1 MKDFKMLE
9 KEVPD
14 INLFGVDATR
24 PGSKVGAI
32 TDVGPSKYLDH
43 LDNQRMGIG
52 KIIGDRGALDL
63 LSTLGL
69 QKDGRS
75 IVADLS
81 NINDLIMPDA
91 LLGKRTF
98 TLFQN
103 TVDIHGGTAKVMD
116 NKYIMDL
123 SRHGDI
129 PAGMEQKYAD
139 GTNLDFTNA
148 SLFNKFGKD
157 SPNSIL
163 ERDITITD
171 IALRTIKGMNI
182 LGADV
187 YQDGMSRA
195 PEPFEIASNY
205 YNLKSLFSDPT
216 YYMVS
221 KLHDQ
226 YAMTRNTKMIHELV
240 DYFYQPKARKVVDIG
255 RIEDFIS
262 DMKKGKIRPPVY
274 NKLSFSEFKNP
285 ARQFK
290 LGNFDMFDVVPQ
302 GKELREVV
310 QKDIFRDP
318 EAMPGVDRKLHT
330 KLGSVVQD
338 ALDRITFLEAS
349 GKRIEEI
356 ADEFFWDDNVPD
368 FVKPNATEVP
378 GAIGRGAIR
387 TALNTMYSRLSA
399 QASHF
404 NKPNTKYDDGKFG
417 RMQFKMK
424 NIESAIAIL
433 DAQYAKGLIGEG
445 SQHAVFKDYNPKQ
458 RFVKAASDIYVLSYK
473 GNQDAIK
480 NLIKDNQLDLSMFN
494 REGWFKEGK
503 TYKTLPGNTYI
514 EIKNPIMHERV
525 SEQQK
530 QYSKALRDIT
540 DQAQLENVFSGDDV
554 AQIEFI
560 DKVLQTRRD
569 ISDNFSGAI
578 NNSKSKPLSK
588 RVWEMNDAKEKSIL
602 DRYFRLNSEKLLD
615 YNPEMT
621 EEMAIDWLAKYLIKP
636 QPLMSKYTSIQS
648 DGAKVDLP
656 YYSINNRLVSSTYK
670 YLKSRDM
677 LPIVENIV
685 RAQEKHVRNE
695 WTEADDFIES
705 NYNMYQ
711 DGYNWG
717 NLEAN
722 YVKSLT
728 GPGFYSPFWKAYK
741 GSKGFDYTDPQVL
754 NSFDNAK
761 IGINRKA
768 PKDVPGCK

>member
-1 MKDFKMLE
+1 KYFQLLSQQTTQFGRDMTIVPDSKSELMFPEIVELADPNSLTLARFRTNKTFGDAAPDINGMIDPLPNLNNTTFVVKYKGVDFLVNTKDGGRVESPFIEAISGKNKGVVLRGENAPDIPKEFRDKKALYEAVLSEAKPIFNKLNEKFKSTSLSMADIYNLLQGNKVHRSHTVIKFPKGELDIIKNLDMTLGGSGIAVPLKGYDKAFHRIRNAHTDKGLVRINHYDERVVHQRDNDGDKFYFYTQVPFSMETLHAKKQSFMKDFKMLE

-52 KIIGDRGALDL
+52 RIIGDRGAIDL

-75 IVADLS
+75 VVADLS

-103 TVDIHGGTAKVMD
+103 TVDIHGGTAKIMD
-116 NKYIMDL
+116 NKYIMDY

-129 PAGMEQKYAD
+129 PAGMKQKYAD
-139 GTNLDFTNA
+139 GTDVDFTNG
-148 SLFNKFGKD
+148 SLFNEFGKT
-157 SPNSIL
+157 STGNRSIL
-163 ERDITITD
+163 ERDITD

-205 YNLKSLFSDPT
+205 YNLKSFFSDPT

-290 LGNFDMFDVVPQ
+290 FGNFDMFDVVPQ

-356 ADEFFWDDNVPD
+356 ADEF
-368 FVKPNATEVP
+368 
-378 GAIGRGAIR
+378 
-387 TALNTMYSRLSA
+387 
-399 QASHF
+399 
-404 NKPNTKYDDGKFG
+404 
-417 RMQFKMK
+417 
-424 NIESAIAIL
+424 
-433 DAQYAKGLIGEG
+433 
-445 SQHAVFKDYNPKQ
+445 
-458 RFVKAASDIYVLSYK
+458 
-473 GNQDAIK
+473 
-480 NLIKDNQLDLSMFN
+480 
-494 REGWFKEGK
+494 
-503 TYKTLPGNTYI
+503 
-514 EIKNPIMHERV
+514 
-525 SEQQK
+525 
-530 QYSKALRDIT
+530 
-540 DQAQLENVFSGDDV
+540 
-554 AQIEFI
+554 
-560 DKVLQTRRD
+560 
-569 ISDNFSGAI
+569 
-578 NNSKSKPLSK
+578 
-588 RVWEMNDAKEKSIL
+588 
-602 DRYFRLNSEKLLD
+602 
-615 YNPEMT
+615 
-621 EEMAIDWLAKYLIKP
+621 
-636 QPLMSKYTSIQS
+636 
-648 DGAKVDLP
+648 
-656 YYSINNRLVSSTYK
+656 
-670 YLKSRDM
+670 
-677 LPIVENIV
+677 
-685 RAQEKHVRNE
+685 
-695 WTEADDFIES
+695 
-705 NYNMYQ
+705 
-711 DGYNWG
+711 
-717 NLEAN
+717 
-722 YVKSLT
+722 
-728 GPGFYSPFWKAYK
+728 
-741 GSKGFDYTDPQVL
+741 
-754 NSFDNAK
+754 
-761 IGINRKA
+761 
-768 PKDVPGCK
+768 